1 MRRLILFTVLAL
13 LAAGAGLVAAQP
25 REDAP
30 ARAAAKP
37 AIAITGK
44 VEGLYP
50 GASKRIRLKLNNR
63 SRRTLVIKSVRA
75 HVTSPGGGCSA
86 RSLQAKRKRVRI
98 RVPGRKSRKLRYP
111 IRMRAT
117 AVDACQGKRYPL
129 RYRARVQR

>member
-1 MRRLILFTVLAL
+1 MRRLILFTGLAL
-13 LAAGAGLVAAQP
+13 LAAGAGLVVAQP

-30 ARAAAKP
+30 ARAADKP

-75 HVTSPGGGCSA
+75 RVKSPGGGCSA

-111 IRMRAT
+111 IKMRAT
-117 AVDACQGKRYPL
+117 AVDACQGERFPL